1 MEIDAEDNSMEWDI
15 IVMEVDEDW
24 EEDVDVAIAVD
35 VDEVDDN
42 DDDVLRRRSFVYPPA
57 PLRQRHTCAPRFS
70 DNLRKFQSFVV
81 WGTFPTCLPECDE
94 NLRKF

>member
-1 MEIDAEDNSMEWDI
+1 MICAYDTQTIQEQKDDCE
-15 IVMEVDEDW
+15 
-24 EEDVDVAIAVD
+24 EEDIDKKV
-35 VDEVDDN
+35 

-81 WGTFPTCLPECDE
+81 
-94 NLRKF
+94 

>member
-1 MEIDAEDNSMEWDI
+1 MICAYDTQTIQEQTDDDDCE
-15 IVMEVDEDW
+15 
-24 EEDVDVAIAVD
+24 EEDIDKKV
-35 VDEVDDN
+35 

-81 WGTFPTCLPECDE
+81 
-94 NLRKF
+94 

>member
-1 MEIDAEDNSMEWDI
+1 MEENLRYDDNDSPWRKEMRCGYDTQTIQEQTDDDDC
-15 IVMEVDEDW
+15 E
-24 EEDVDVAIAVD
+24 EEDIDKKV
-35 VDEVDDN
+35 

-81 WGTFPTCLPECDE
+81 
-94 NLRKF
+94 

>member
-1 MEIDAEDNSMEWDI
+1 MEENLRYDDDDSSWRKKMRCGYDTQTIQEQTDDDDCE
-15 IVMEVDEDW
+15 
-24 EEDVDVAIAVD
+24 EEDIDKKV
-35 VDEVDDN
+35 

-81 WGTFPTCLPECDE
+81 
-94 NLRKF
+94 